1 MRYEAV
7 LGPNTNQWWAYDN
20 ENGKYIDPPVDVLDS
35 LPDWRDQYE
44 DAENDFQHILDKN
57 PSWLKDEDYIYDAD
71 ELEI

>member
-1 MRYEAV
+1 MQYEAV

-20 ENGKYIDPPVDVLDS
+20 ENDKYIDPPVDVLDS

-57 PSWLKDEDYIYDAD
+57 PSWLKDKDYIYDAE